1 MGIALARRWAPIA
14 VAAVALALA
23 AGGCGSAVSG
33 TRTAPASPA
42 LRVSLPVAASG
53 RSVRV
58 VGGSAAMRTH
68 ARQILAGMGRT
79 AIAIVRFG
87 RAPADFGQFRG
98 VPGPDW
104 IAVTVA
110 VRHDPFHGSM
120 WSQLSADG
128 ALWQADV
135 FENAYLARPPS
146 GSPRIRGT
154 SEAYAFAGR
163 SQQFTSGLASRTA
176 YTGSPLSDAAAR
188 AALVAAAAR
197 ARFPVGVV
205 TFIHPQRAA
214 ATLILRARG
223 HPRFRQRYG
232 VLVEGLHR
240 VQGRLGGLEWEIVD
254 RCGAPVAVS
263 SGGTWVNPRWLCPN
277 PFIIGFPPSP
287 AACRRLARRMP
298 VC

>member
-1 MGIALARRWAPIA
+1 MA

-23 AGGCGSAVSG
+23 VSGCGSAASG
-33 TRTAPASPA
+33 TRTAPASAA
-42 LRVSLPVAASG
+42 LRVPLPVATSG
-53 RSVRV
+53 SSVRV
-58 VGGSAAMRTH
+58 VGGSAAMRTR

-79 AIAIVRFG
+79 AITIVRFG

-110 VRHDPFHGSM
+110 VRRDPFHGSM
-120 WSQLSADG
+120 WSQLNGDG

-135 FENAYLARPPS
+135 FENAYLASPS
-146 GSPRIRGT
+146 VGSPRIRGT

-163 SQQFTSGLASRTA
+163 SQQFSSGVASTPA

-188 AALVAAAAR
+188 AALVAAATR
-197 ARFPVGVV
+197 ARFPVGAA

-223 HPRFRQRYG
+223 HARFRQRYG
-232 VLVEGLHR
+232 VLVEGLSR
-240 VQGRLGGLEWEIVD
+240 VQGRLGGLEWEIVA

-277 PFIIGFPPSP
+277 PFIIGPSASP
-287 AACRRLARRMP
+287 ATCRRLSRRMP